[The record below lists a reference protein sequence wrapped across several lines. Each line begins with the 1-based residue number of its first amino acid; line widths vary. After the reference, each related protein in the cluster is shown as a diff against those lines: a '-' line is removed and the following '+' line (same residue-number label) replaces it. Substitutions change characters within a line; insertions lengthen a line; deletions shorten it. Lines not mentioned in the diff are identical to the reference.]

1 MSYQMVLGITVRC
14 DDCYA
19 AAPRGEAPIGV
30 WSTTAVAGDELPGW
44 ESEGPRHYCPT
55 CAQRRRCAAAGHR
68 FGPWFPAPDEGR
80 VPLIHHVCRVCGVD
94 RAAPAYCVRTVIET
108 PATAPLLAS

>member
-1 MSYQMVLGITVRC
+1 MSYQMVLGVTVRC

-19 AAPRGEAPIGV
+19 AAARGDQAIGV
-30 WSTTAVAGDELPGW
+30 WPSTAIPRDELPGW
-44 ESEGPRHYCPT
+44 ESEGPRHYCPA

-94 RAAPAYCVRTVIET
+94 RAAPAYCVHTVAAAA
-108 PATAPLLAS
+108 PAPLLAS